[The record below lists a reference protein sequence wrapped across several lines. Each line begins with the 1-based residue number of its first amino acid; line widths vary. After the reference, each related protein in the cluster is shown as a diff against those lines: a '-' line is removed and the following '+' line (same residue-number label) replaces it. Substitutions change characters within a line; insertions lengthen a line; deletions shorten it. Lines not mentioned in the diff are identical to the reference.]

1 MIEQIITIKF
11 SIFRGKKFKILL
23 IKNIIQTH
31 KKYSVADLYSIIIIW
46 NTRSLFYNNCLE
58 HHFLLLFINYITNCI
73 FSHDITTLYYIH
85 MLVNSIRGQQKLIS
99 IQIQTRFVQQIE
111 KKSYNLQ
118 KTPAD
123 GQEDTHSNTSLL
135 MKLAVQFVHLY

>member
-31 KKYSVADLYSIIIIW
+31 KKYSVADLYSIIIVW
-46 NTRSLFYNNCLE
+46 NTIFFFYSSTI
-58 HHFLLLFINYITNCI
+58 LLHCNYI
-73 FSHDITTLYYIH
+73 FSHDITTSYYIH

-111 KKSYNLQ
+111 KKSYNQQ
-118 KTPAD
+118 KTAAD
-123 GQEDTHSNTSLL
+123 GQEDIHSITSLL
-135 MKLAVQFVHLY
+135 MKSN

>member
-31 KKYSVADLYSIIIIW
+31 KKYSVADLYSIIIVW
-46 NTRSLFYNNCLE
+46 NTIFCFYSSTI
-58 HHFLLLFINYITNCI
+58 LLHCNCI
-73 FSHDITTLYYIH
+73 FSHDKTTSYYIH

-111 KKSYNLQ
+111 KKSYNQQ
-118 KTPAD
+118 KTAAD
-123 GQEDTHSNTSLL
+123 GQEDIHSITSLL